1 MIDNLNIR
9 DERIGRGKSTRRQ
22 TVLSGRKGSV
32 HADFI
37 EATGLSPVIKASPTD
52 PVIATIAKGFNKFG
66 TEDKV
71 IEITAD
77 VSYGP
82 VTPNATNFLAVD
94 ENKSPVTSVLP
105 PVYGNIFSSDRENK
119 INASFNGTNGDTEFV
134 DEYGNFFRAY
144 GTGWQIS
151 NVNQYSGMNTARCD
165 SIAAGNRWE
174 VTPANL
180 DNRSLD
186 QWTIEMF
193 YRFDSFATP
202 QNLLYTS
209 SGGTAQNGLQIIFNT
224 SGQPILY
231 YSNNESTYN
240 IWPGL
245 NTTNMNAIAIRAGF
259 GDIAIGGAAHT
270 AAQWYHMAFVYDG
283 LTIKYYLNGYL
294 LFDTSTIGMSEVFTY
309 LKPAKFN
316 AIVLGAEYSGTT
328 AGNQLIGNISNFAF
342 HPYAKYSTKKVAVVG
357 DTPAVRD
364 IFTPPT
370 VPLSLTTQS
379 DRYYEESEAIY
390 LDFESASADDTL
402 TKDLYGR
409 QLTAGGNNS
418 VTLTTGAY
426 IESGAAKFGTKSLYF
441 SGTASQ
447 VNSAYIKAPVW
458 ADKWTVEF
466 WGKLNTVAVAG
477 QLINS
482 VVPGVLGTL
491 GFGVYCVTNGAQY
504 NYSIALGTT
513 DSSADILNYSS
524 PQTYT
529 DLTYFHVAVS
539 YDGIT
544 YRFFINGNLLT
555 SVVSQLKVVQGSHFI
570 FGRNSANSGGFLQG
584 RIDDFAYVPY
594 CKYGSDLGFV
604 PPTQAL
610 GSTMPDQYVFDT
622 KKMQMYKGYPTAF
635 VPENTVFIGEA
646 LASLNKIEQV
656 ITYAL
661 NGEYREQ
668 FSYDFI
674 GPGLVANTQTRK
686 HNIGV
691 NSVFGKVQA
700 LTQATGSNTSLVR
713 NQELVDINQYFT
725 GTSVAFSPY
734 STINRNIY
742 GIRSGTNGFTIPS
755 YSGTYIPI
763 DTSGSQYLVDLVVVV
778 QRGF

>member
-466 WGKLNTVAVAG
+466 WGMDNSVAPGNHTV
-477 QLINS
+477 LHL
-482 VVPGVLGTL
+482 VVPGT
-491 GFGVYCVTNGAQY
+491 
-504 NYSIALGTT
+504 ALGSGSFMVRSDYSVGSLRYSFLIGSPATGT
-513 DSSADILNYSS
+513 DILAISTTYSYAIS
-524 PQTYT
+524 VYR
-529 DLTYFHVAVS
+529 HIAIS
-539 YDGIT
+539 YDGVT
-544 YRFFINGNLLT
+544 YRCFIDGSLVG
-555 SVVSQLKVVQGSHFI
+555 SSVSQLRVVNGSYFI
-570 FGRNSANSGGFLQG
+570 FGRAADNTEHLNGK
-584 RIDDFAYVPY
+584 IDDFAYVPY
-594 CKYGSDLGFV
+594 CKYTGAFT
-604 PPTQAL
+604 PPIAAL

-646 LASLNKIEQV
+646 LASLSKIEQV

-725 GTSVAFSPY
+725 GTPVAFSPY

-742 GIRSGTNGFTIPS
+742 GIRSGPNGFTIPS
-755 YSGTYIPI
+755 YSGTYIQI